1 MLMVIV
7 LAQVIGHVFITSL
20 VFLEHEDF
28 RIKCLCC
35 ICSNK
40 SDDCKSRGIK
50 YNNMLVML
58 VRPFLSR
65 SMSRLVL
72 CSFLFQILASAQ
84 DLGVPL
90 TWREFS
96 NSRLLAERISI
107 AEDAINTILP
117 QLDTSDAQLNGIG
130 YWQSGNVFS
139 AMANFDHLV
148 GTTTY
153 ETQVVNGLST
163 AFNLYSNFDQF
174 GYAIYN
180 DDAMWWATAAYYGY
194 RAYGDENLLSMAIAT
209 WNHVSQYVIT
219 TTDAATGVQPNKDF
233 EIAGTCFDESMAG
246 GVFWRPTVD
255 DTSIN
260 SITTGLF
267 MTLSAFLAETTG
279 DATYTNAAILSA
291 QWSQNL
297 QINADGIVLD
307 TVDGADCTRS
317 PATWLFT
324 YNSGKYLEGLSIL
337 KDVTADSAW
346 TSLMT
351 DIAAAA
357 IKSSVWEGSNGII
370 TEGSSP
376 TANNDGVGF
385 KAIFIR
391 GLDEVSVRSSD
402 NSALQ
407 ILIHSYN
414 DVQYNAL
421 LELAANGTS
430 YSSSWPGP
438 PQEFT
443 TWGQLAALDVMVTAI
458 NTNSP

>member
-1 MLMVIV
+1 MFPFAISLF
-7 LAQVIGHVFITSL
+7 LTQSFVF
-20 VFLEHEDF
+20 
-28 RIKCLCC
+28 
-35 ICSNK
+35 
-40 SDDCKSRGIK
+40 
-50 YNNMLVML
+50 
-58 VRPFLSR
+58 
-65 SMSRLVL
+65 
-72 CSFLFQILASAQ
+72 AQ

-117 QLDTSDAQLNGIG
+117 QLDTSNAQFDGIG

-139 AMANFDHLV
+139 AMANFDHLA

-153 ETQVVNGLST
+153 ETQVINGLNT
-163 AFNLYSNFDQF
+163 AFSLYSNFDQYGSLKPAGGGLQLHITGTEHTEMKTCCRWQLLPGLMF
-174 GYAIYN
+174 RSSNVISTA
-180 DDAMWWATAAYYGY
+180 DASSGT
-194 RAYGDENLLSMAIAT
+194 
-209 WNHVSQYVIT
+209 
-219 TTDAATGVQPNKDF
+219 QPNKDF
-233 EIAGTCFDESMAG
+233 PIAGTCFGESMAG

-255 DTSIN
+255 DTGIN
-260 SITTGLF
+260 SITTGF
-267 MTLSAFLAETTG
+267 YQPRLSAFLAETT
-279 DATYTNAAILSA
+279 DDTTYTNAAILSA
-291 QWSQNL
+291 EWIQNL
-297 QINADGIVLD
+297 QINADGIILD

-324 YNSGKYLEGLSIL
+324 YNSGKYLEGLSVL
-337 KDVTADSAW
+337 KDVTGNSAW
-346 TSLMT
+346 TTLMT
-351 DIAAAA
+351 DIAAVA
-357 IKSSVWEGSNGII
+357 IKSSAWEGSNGII
-370 TEGSSP
+370 TEGASP

-421 LELAANGTS
+421 LELANNGTS
-430 YSSSWPGP
+430 YSSSWTGP

>member
-1 MLMVIV
+1 MFRFVP
-7 LAQVIGHVFITSL
+7 F
-20 VFLEHEDF
+20 VFL
-28 RIKCLCC
+28 
-35 ICSNK
+35 SQ
-40 SDDCKSRGIK
+40 S
-50 YNNMLVML
+50 
-58 VRPFLSR
+58 
-65 SMSRLVL
+65 
-72 CSFLFQILASAQ
+72 LAAFAQ

-117 QLDTSDAQLNGIG
+117 QLDTSDAQFNGIG

-139 AMANFDHLV
+139 AMANFDHLA
-148 GTTTY
+148 GTTVY
-153 ETQVVNGLST
+153 ETQVVDGLST
-163 AFNLYSNFDQF
+163 AFDLYSNFDQ
-174 GYAIYN
+174 
-180 DDAMWWATAAYYGY
+180 YG
-194 RAYGDENLLSMAIAT
+194 AYGVRFLSMSLLFRPYHLTRIKIYYRWRLLPGPMSLKYSEPAPIII
-209 WNHVSQYVIT
+209 SCSFSVIT
-219 TTDAATGVQPNKDF
+219 TADASSGTQPNKDF
-233 EIAGTCFDESMAG
+233 AIAGTCFGESMAG

-260 SITTGLF
+260 SVTTG
-267 MTLSAFLAETTG
+267 LSAFLAETTG

-291 QWSQNL
+291 QWIQNL
-297 QINADGIVLD
+297 QINADGIILD

-317 PATWLFT
+317 PASWLFT
-324 YNSGKYLEGLSIL
+324 YNSGKYLEGLSVL
-337 KDVTADSAW
+337 KDVTGNSAW
-346 TSLMT
+346 TTLMT

-370 TEGSSP
+370 TEGASP

-438 PQEFT
+438 PQAFT

>member
-1 MLMVIV
+1 MAPFALF
-7 LAQVIGHVFITSL
+7 LALLPSL
-20 VFLEHEDF
+20 AF
-28 RIKCLCC
+28 
-35 ICSNK
+35 
-40 SDDCKSRGIK
+40 
-50 YNNMLVML
+50 
-58 VRPFLSR
+58 
-65 SMSRLVL
+65 
-72 CSFLFQILASAQ
+72 AQ

-90 TWREFS
+90 SWREFS

-107 AEDAINTILP
+107 AENAINTILP
-117 QLDTSDAQLNGIG
+117 ELDASNAQFNGIG

-139 AMANFDHLV
+139 AMANFDHLA

-153 ETQVVNGLST
+153 RSQVVNGLQT
-163 AFNLYSNFDQF
+163 AFNLFPNFDQF
-174 GYAIYN
+174 GFN
-180 DDAMWWATAAYYGY
+180 DDAMWWATAAYYAY
-194 RAYGDENLLSMAIAT
+194 RAYDDESMLSMATAT
-209 WNHVSQYVIT
+209 WNHVSQYVVT
-219 TTDAATGVQPNKDF
+219 AADASSGRQPNKDF
-233 EIAGTCFDESMAG
+233 AIAGTCFGESMAG
-246 GVFWRPTVD
+246 GVFWRPTAD

-260 SITTGLF
+260 SITTGLYV
-267 MTLSAFLAETTG
+267 TLSAFLAETTG
-279 DATYTNAAILSA
+279 DSTYTNAAILSA
-291 QWSQNL
+291 QWIQNL
-297 QINADGIVLD
+297 QINPNNLVLD
-307 TVDGADCTRS
+307 TVDGASCARS
-317 PATWLFT
+317 PDTWLFT
-324 YNSGKYLEGLSIL
+324 YNSGKYLEGLSVL
-337 KDVTADSAW
+337 KDVTGNSAW

-351 DIAAAA
+351 NIAAGA

-370 TEGSSP
+370 TEGASP

-402 NSALQ
+402 NTALQ

-438 PQEFT
+438 PQAFT

>member
-1 MLMVIV
+1 MFRFVP
-7 LAQVIGHVFITSL
+7 F
-20 VFLEHEDF
+20 VFLSH
-28 RIKCLCC
+28 
-35 ICSNK
+35 S
-40 SDDCKSRGIK
+40 
-50 YNNMLVML
+50 
-58 VRPFLSR
+58 
-65 SMSRLVL
+65 
-72 CSFLFQILASAQ
+72 LAAFAQ

-117 QLDTSDAQLNGIG
+117 QLDTSDAQFNGIG

-139 AMANFDHLV
+139 AMANFDHLA
-148 GTTTY
+148 GTTVY
-153 ETQVVNGLST
+153 ETQVVDGLST
-163 AFNLYSNFDQF
+163 AFDLYSNFDQ
-174 GYAIYN
+174 
-180 DDAMWWATAAYYGY
+180 YG
-194 RAYGDENLLSMAIAT
+194 
-209 WNHVSQYVIT
+209 VIT
-219 TTDAATGVQPNKDF
+219 TADASSGTQPNKDF
-233 EIAGTCFDESMAG
+233 AIAGTCFGESMAG

-255 DTSIN
+255 DTGIN

-267 MTLSAFLAETTG
+267 TTLSAFLAETTG

-291 QWSQNL
+291 QWIQNL
-297 QINADGIVLD
+297 QINTDGIVLD

-317 PATWLFT
+317 PASWLFT
-324 YNSGKYLEGLSIL
+324 YNTGKYLEGLSVL
-337 KDVTADSAW
+337 KDVTGNSAW
-346 TSLMT
+346 TTLMT

-370 TEGSSP
+370 TEGASP

-438 PQEFT
+438 PQAFT